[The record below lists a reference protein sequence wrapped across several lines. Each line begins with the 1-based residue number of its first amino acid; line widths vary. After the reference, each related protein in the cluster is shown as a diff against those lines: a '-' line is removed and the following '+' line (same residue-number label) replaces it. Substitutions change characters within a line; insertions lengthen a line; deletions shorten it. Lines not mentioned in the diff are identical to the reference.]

1 MTRKLRVGDW
11 VKVKNGEAWDD
22 TLRRYAPKPPI
33 VGLVTAI
40 GGQGVLKDYRPDL
53 FQINHEMAERDWGP
67 SPTPET
73 RNLTDVLEIKSEEAQ
88 P

>member
-1 MTRKLRVGDW
+1 MTRKLSVGDW
-11 VKVKNGEAWDD
+11 VMVKNGEAWDEA
-22 TLRRYAPKPPI
+22 LRRYAPKPPI

-40 GGQGVLKDYRPDL
+40 GGQGVLKGYRPEL
-53 FQINHEMAERDWGP
+53 FQINYETAERDWGP

-73 RNLTDVLEIKSEEAQ
+73 RTLSDVLEIKLRKAQ